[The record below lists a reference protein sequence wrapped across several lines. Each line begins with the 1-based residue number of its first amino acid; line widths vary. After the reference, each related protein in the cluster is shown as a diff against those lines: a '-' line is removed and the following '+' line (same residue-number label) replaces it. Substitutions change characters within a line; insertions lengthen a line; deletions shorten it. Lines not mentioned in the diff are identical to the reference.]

1 MLQEEYPSN
10 RQEITC
16 RLTERPSRLLQTVM
30 SERELGDDP
39 TPLKMLGERTL
50 AKAPERTA
58 STGQE
63 KFQEI
68 QA

>member
-1 MLQEEYPSN
+1 
-10 RQEITC
+10 
-16 RLTERPSRLLQTVM
+16 M

>member
-1 MLQEEYPSN
+1 MK
-10 RQEITC
+10 
-16 RLTERPSRLLQTVM
+16 
-30 SERELGDDP
+30 ERELGDDP
-39 TPLKMLGERTL
+39 TPLKVLGERTL